1 MSFDRE
7 RLPDPVSYFEGQG
20 LRLVGPRSSK
30 WKTTACNFHGGS
42 DSMRINA
49 ATGAWCCMNCGEK
62 GGDVVAYEMQAYS
75 LEFVEAAKRLG
86 CWIDDGKV
94 PVQQKPTALPARAA
108 LQLIA
113 LEANLAA
120 IAAANVAHGIELTHE
135 DLQRLLVASR
145 RIATVAQE
153 FA

>member
-7 RLPDPVSYFEGQG
+7 RLPDPVSYFESQG

-62 GGDVVAYEMQAYS
+62 GGDVLAYEMQAHG
-75 LEFVEAAKRLG
+75 LEFVEAAKRVG
-86 CWIDDGKV
+86 AWIDDGKA
-94 PVQQKPTALPARAA
+94 PAQQKPTALPPRAA

-120 IAAANVAHGIELTHE
+120 IAAANVAHGIELTQE
-135 DLQRLLVASR
+135 DLLRLLVASR